1 MLANAAGSNNES
13 DLLSM
18 LLAQNKEAM
27 DGDII
32 SSLVKKMLMGAVS
45 MAMILDRASDDTTQ
59 NVSDG
64 VQQPVQE
71 TEEQKAA
78 TLIHR
83 QREGVDAAKARDL
96 AQINFDAT
104 YPELQQG
111 QGQRLA

>member
-1 MLANAAGSNNES
+1 
-13 DLLSM
+13 
-18 LLAQNKEAM
+18 M

-45 MAMILDRASDDTTQ
+45 MAMILDRAGGDVSQNTSD
-59 NVSDG
+59 S
-64 VQQPVQE
+64 VQQPEQE

-83 QREGVDAAKARDL
+83 QRDSVNPAHARDL
-96 AQINFDAT
+96 AQLNFDAN
-104 YPELQQG
+104 YPEHQQS